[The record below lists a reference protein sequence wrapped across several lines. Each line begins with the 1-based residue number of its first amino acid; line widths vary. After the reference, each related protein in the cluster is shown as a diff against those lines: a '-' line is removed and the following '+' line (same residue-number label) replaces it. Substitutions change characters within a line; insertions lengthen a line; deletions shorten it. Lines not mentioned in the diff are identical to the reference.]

1 MNKNISKTIYKH
13 INPKYSQKRLPHTKQ
28 SAEYALKSTSKR
40 AICKAADATDN
51 LIGNKISN
59 KIRKIS
65 STSPE
70 NSSRTV
76 TNKQKILDLRE
87 KYQKEYIYTSRK
99 NTANYWWS
107 KINIII

>member
-1 MNKNISKTIYKH
+1 MYKH
-13 INPKYSQKRLPHTKQ
+13 ISPKYSQKRLPHTKQ
-28 SAEYALKSTSKR
+28 SPKDALKTTSKR

-51 LIGNKISN
+51 LIGNKIAN

-65 STSPE
+65 STSPQD
-70 NSSRTV
+70 SSRTA

-87 KYQKEYIYTSRK
+87 KYQREYIYVSRK